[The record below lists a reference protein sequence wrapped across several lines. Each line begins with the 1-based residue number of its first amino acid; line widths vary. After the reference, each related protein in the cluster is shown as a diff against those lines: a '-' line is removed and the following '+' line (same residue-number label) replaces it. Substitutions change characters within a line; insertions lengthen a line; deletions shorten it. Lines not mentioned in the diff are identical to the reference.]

1 MTNCSPFSLTFPVLG
16 CGTWAWG
23 NRFLLDY
30 NPQMDQELQKVF
42 NFLVDQGVTFFD
54 TGDSYG
60 TGVLKGRSEILLGQF
75 GKNYG
80 GKNKDR
86 LILATKLA
94 PYPWRLTS
102 QAMISAAQQSSD
114 RLGRPIDLVQL
125 HWSTRNY
132 FPWQEKPLLK
142 RLAKIYH
149 EEVESL
155 CYHRDDYI
163 AINGLIHVIMFL
175 RFPLTLWVLIFEN

>member
-75 GKNYG
+75 G
-80 GKNKDR
+80 
-86 LILATKLA
+86 TKGLLEVDQ
-94 PYPWRLTS
+94 WFREW
-102 QAMISAAQQSSD
+102 
-114 RLGRPIDLVQL
+114 GVPIVSLQVHL
-125 HWSTRNY
+125 H
-132 FPWQEKPLLK
+132 
-142 RLAKIYH
+142 
-149 EEVESL
+149 
-155 CYHRDDYI
+155 
-163 AINGLIHVIMFL
+163 
-175 RFPLTLWVLIFEN
+175 